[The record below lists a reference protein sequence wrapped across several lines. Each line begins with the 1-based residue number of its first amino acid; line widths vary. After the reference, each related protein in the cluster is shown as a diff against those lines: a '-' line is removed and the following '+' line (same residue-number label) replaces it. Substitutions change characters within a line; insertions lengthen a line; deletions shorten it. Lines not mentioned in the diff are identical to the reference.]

1 MNKIPENENINDD
14 VSENVTESTENTE
27 SDFSTVFSAPA
38 VHEKSS
44 NDIKKKKLLP
54 KITAA
59 FLSVAVLIGGT
70 FAVIKFIPEKEDDSS
85 STPTIENIEVLS
97 LDSNDFK
104 TVTVTNSNGTFKLY
118 SEVKESDSSDSSDST
133 STVTWYME
141 GYDDGILDSTSISSI
156 ADSVAVISAS
166 REVTQKIATD
176 CGLEKPTVKADV
188 LTAENEEFSV
198 LLGNESPDKSGYYL
212 KLSNSDKIYVV
223 ESTLMETLNFTDVSL
238 ANTNIMPSFPLE
250 DVDKKYLGDDSLLT
264 SCDKITLTGEN
275 FSEPLVIEPYDFE
288 ELNTYY
294 STFKITSP
302 TKRVA
307 ENVDGIFEIFKSGVT
322 VSGAYALD
330 VSAKTL
336 KFFGLDTPYL
346 TVTMEIGK
354 EKMTFKFSPQADG
367 SYAAVCDGAV
377 IVKKVDAEAIPFINY
392 KTSDYFS
399 DWICLNNIGDLKQ
412 FTFRFGDN
420 SYTFDIKANPDEES
434 ESPYIVTLNGNSIDC
449 ESFQDFYQDC
459 IALTC
464 SDFTSDKLSGEPDYS
479 LVFTFKDDI
488 GGKQTVEFTRYSE
501 TKYQCNVDG
510 ITLGKLTA
518 ASLKKLETSLETLL
532 NK

>member
-1 MNKIPENENINDD
+1 MNKIPENENLNDS
-14 VSENVTESTENTE
+14 VTENVTESSEAE
-27 SDFSTVFSAPA
+27 FSTVFSNPKA
-38 VHEKSS
+38 HKKSS
-44 NDIKKKKLLP
+44 DNIKKKKLLP
-54 KITAA
+54 TIIAS
-59 FLSVAVLIGGT
+59 FLAVAVLIGGT

-85 STPTIENIEVLS
+85 SAPTIENIEVLS

-118 SEVKESDSSDSSDST
+118 SVVKKSESSSDSSDST
-133 STVTWYME
+133 ETVNWYIE
-141 GYDDGILDSTSISSI
+141 GYGDDILDSTGVSSI

-166 REVTQKIATD
+166 REVTQKTAAD

-188 LTAENEEFSV
+188 VTAENEEFSV
-198 LLGNESPDKSGYYL
+198 LLGNESPDKSGNYL
-212 KLSNSDKIYVV
+212 KLSNADKIYVV
-223 ESTLMETLNFTDVSL
+223 DSELMETLNFTDVSL
-238 ANTNIMPSFPLE
+238 ANTNTMPAFPLE
-250 DVDKKYLGDDSLLT
+250 NVDKKYLGDDSLLT

-307 ENVDGIFEIFKSGVT
+307 ENVDGVFEIFKSGVT

-336 KFFGLDTPYL
+336 KSFGLDTPYL

-354 EKMTFKFSPQADG
+354 EKMTFKFSPQEDG

-377 IVKKVDAEAIPFINY
+377 IVKKVEAEAIPFINY

-399 DWICLNNIGDLKQ
+399 DWICLNNIDDLKQ

-434 ESPYIVTLNGNSIDC
+434 ESPYIVTLDGNSIDC
-449 ESFQDFYQDC
+449 SSFQDFYQDC
-459 IALTC
+459 VALNC